1 MVLLAP
7 PPPVLAL
14 DIGTRCGWALAVD
27 DQLVASGG
35 LDLTPRP
42 GDHPGRRYRRLL
54 EWLDASPAL
63 TGLGQVMPGLLLAL
77 EDVRNHGR
85 RDAKTGRVVQGVTA
99 AHVYGGLRAVA
110 EAWACARGVSTCPIG
125 VGAWKQSLGL
135 SGGSHASKEAVFAQ
149 VVALGYAPRSQ
160 DEADAIGIALH
171 AHRLARWRG
180 LGEQQSRGQTWD
192 TTTRSTRRAGS
203 KRAKQRPGRP

>member
-1 MVLLAP
+1 MALLAP

-27 DQLVASGG
+27 DKLVASGG

-42 GDHPGRRYRRLL
+42 GDHPGRRYQRLQ
-54 EWLDASPAL
+54 EWLNGSPAISRL
-63 TGLGQVMPGLLLAL
+63 GEVQAGLILAL
-77 EDVRNHGR
+77 EDVRNHSR
-85 RDAKTGRVVQGVTA
+85 RDRATGRVVTGVTA

-110 EAWACARGVSTCPIG
+110 EAWAYGRGVSTCPVG
-125 VGAWKQSLGL
+125 VGVWKQTLGL
-135 SGGSHASKEAVFAQ
+135 SGGPHATKEAVFER

-180 LGEQQSRGQTWD
+180 LDAAINKGEKAGWKQPK
-192 TTTRSTRRAGS
+192 TRTSRRAGW
-203 KRAKQRPGRP
+203 RRER